1 MSSTSTSKLECDRY
15 GVPQY
20 SGDAE
25 CFEEYEERCWDL
37 FYGRDGQDSLQ
48 IATPIHLRAGL
59 SGAAY
64 EAVRKVEHSKL
75 RTAVEGKATEA
86 GMKLFLATL
95 RENIAAE
102 KPVKINEL
110 FLTAFYSPSVW
121 RRTGESMQQYI
132 IRREQDF
139 NRLKEASSETN
150 ISMNLRCMML
160 LIFSGLDHRE
170 QLSILASVNNEY
182 DFKKVSHALRIQY
195 PTAGTRPVM
204 RKDFLGSGR
213 QSSVPFKP
221 QRWKTNPHKS
231 RSVLAVE
238 DQEIDDEEAFDDAY
252 YEHEEDFDGFDGEAE
267 EAYEAY
273 SDDEEL
279 EALMAEMPD
288 CLDNPEAAE
297 ALATVAQFRHKK
309 KMFKGGKGKSQPSSP
324 SNSYPFVAKGDIA
337 FDPKSKENRQKA
349 VRFLKSVTPCTSCH
363 QKGRWM
369 GDPEC
374 PNSKKGK
381 SKGGGKKTTKG
392 QPSRPKKPSQN
403 LFVLHDS
410 IESADEA
417 ENLYVRGHR
426 EIEPNAVPVNF
437 AAKTIDIK
445 EVTEELYG
453 DLTEKGNG
461 NLASNSPEVA
471 APSFTAT
478 EFKQTVNEC
487 LVNFRETKLC
497 EHATSNGGREREFHR
512 GANGHTRHIT
522 CKECNE
528 TVIVAR
534 RKQPVQLWSYLVQI
548 AMCTKWGQKM
558 RSTALYHRV
567 SSLTSQSLLD
577 NDDFEKKKSV
587 KAKAKVLS
595 PSRASEAEWD
605 LVSHHDG
612 KEGYPS
618 SSQSKSRVATIV
630 REPPVQAWLFGVHLA
645 PNVPLPE
652 FPEPAIS
659 DLDVLQP
666 LPADSTVLTVGPF
679 PGLTFEKLST
689 DLEYEHYATQVLQF
703 ALDNQPM
710 IPEVFRFA
718 YYLYGKVK
726 LAHGAAL
733 KMYHSAKDPSAA
745 ASFMKR
751 TFSPSD
757 MQSTRLLVV
766 PIYTDAKNPAT
777 LQHGFCDVMMV
788 EEKENDS
795 PENYALD
802 SDDPPGLAIL
812 DSGCSRTMHGEA
824 WSEAFE
830 NELKKIG
837 ISVKSRNK
845 TQTFKG
851 VGGQTESTVVKM
863 FPFGI
868 GGEEHGYIHSAETP
882 GNTPMLISRPFM
894 KELGTILNLGEGT
907 VSFTKLGVYDLPI
920 VRTKRGHPAV
930 NLLYFNSDKLD
941 EFLGEPSDLP
951 LQQWHAEGDEQPDS
965 PQHSEQPSEEY
976 GSSVLG
982 CHSPCSSSDRHLPP
996 GWRRQLQD
1004 QHDIIFGIEP
1014 GWEPPSYHPSP
1025 ERDED
1030 DASFGFEVLQE
1041 HLYDHCEDAEDFE
1054 VLLADGSFTVRKASH
1069 RKSKKIEAME
1079 LALDGYDLKTAQ
1091 QLQGDSKIKFCRK
1104 PPCGKTWMKQV
1115 FAGQMGVTLLA
1126 FFFGMSVGV
1135 PLDIS
1140 TVGWDAST
1148 SGGRKHLHNDLQ
1160 AEDPYCVVITHPCG
1174 PWGNWSRFNLA
1185 KGGQAAETI
1194 LGLREDNRPVLKTV
1208 NKLVRDRVRGRRRVF
1223 LEQPLGSKSLEEPE
1237 MADVKKL
1244 IEDGELL
1251 FIVVDGCMVG
1261 YKDAES
1267 KKPYYKPSYY
1277 VTTMIA
1283 AESVFAGLRCDHSHE
1298 HEPLEGSNIYGSR
1311 TKQASV
1317 WPHRLNQLVINC
1329 VVQQADIEKNAA
1341 TSVSEVYPAEVRLQ
1355 PDQGGRRPKRRRGRV
1370 AVLTGS
1376 AAPPVYIRPS
1386 QPDVPDPLQESAEPD
1401 EVPEDDQGFRAQ
1413 QASSLEPVLNENEGE
1428 RRYHWLQVDPDLRK
1442 LIRDLHVNFGHCTN
1456 VTLQRILRRQGAK
1469 IEAIK
1474 AAGLLACDACGD
1486 SIRRRRPRPVKL
1498 PPRYQFNYHLMLDTF
1513 YARDGRG
1520 LQFAFLNILCEAT
1533 SFQVVSC
1540 LGELTGPP
1548 SSQVVL
1554 RHFLTSWSSW
1564 AGLPYS
1570 IQVDRG
1576 KEFMARFADYLKNF
1590 NVEQEV
1596 MPLEAP
1602 WKGGK
1607 CERAGGLWKELWDK
1621 TVSECNVQGLEDA
1634 LTATTIVTQTRNSF
1648 PRTNGYAPNQCVL
1661 GQPEVRLPASLL
1673 TSEPQEQLEVMESAE
1688 NPESAMAKT
1697 LQIREAARIAQI
1709 RLDTSSRVR
1718 RALLRQSTPTRGPFP
1733 VGSYVYFFRRQQPS
1747 KVSASGKNYNWFGP
1761 ARVIGVELR
1770 NPRRLED
1777 PEDAT
1782 EGTAPHSYWLR
1793 YGPSMVLS
1801 TGEQLRFASEDELLA
1816 AHYVPSYA
1824 VDPRGERGA
1833 RNYVDLRHHT
1843 YGQLPDG
1850 TSLYDAVNQDH
1861 WTSHPDG
1868 RVIRHHNVSRRAL
1881 FDPRNQGCP
1890 VPVEQLSTARK
1901 TEVIYYYERGD
1912 HVLTDTIDD
1921 DWTSETAQRELS
1933 ADWVGETIFWRRERP
1948 PMTSPA
1954 PLGPAGPSQ
1963 PGHQQPLPAIPEE
1976 DEDTVTPVP
1985 MEQEQRTGEDLAE
1998 TPVIGDL
2005 PPPPHHRQ
2013 LTVAE
2018 PEPQPLEPYPEQPVH
2033 QPSSLS
2039 EALRTPDR
2047 LDGYGPT
2054 GRRTSRSFRDEVA
2067 GPYLADHDWPDG
2079 CEDIHQ
2085 SIKNYKNFGEDEEE
2099 ESSDDDQALLLQQQ
2113 EPVDIFLTGKAV
2125 RSEVNLKSL
2134 SPEDRAKFDGSM
2146 AKEWASWMN
2155 FGAAEILTEQQIAEL
2170 PADAEI
2176 VGARWVH
2183 TDKNKKPRL
2192 LAEAMKKKT
2201 GKSDAQIRKEFPFE
2215 AKSRM
2220 VVQGNQEAASEI
2232 RSDSPTASL
2241 LAFNFVTVISVI
2253 YNWFLAAYDAS
2264 TAYLQ
2269 SKGIARLLI
2278 LRPPY
2283 PPPPGVSPHDLLR
2296 AKGSIYGTRDAGRS
2310 WWKKLYRVLRESGW
2324 VMSKLEPALFYLF
2337 DETYNLT
2344 GALVTHV
2351 DDLYVTG
2358 AGDKFHA
2365 IMKRLETEIFL
2376 KKKEGK
2382 FRFCGKEIEKDEH
2395 GTVHLHQADA
2405 IESLEYIVLEKHRR
2419 TSPNSKL
2426 SEEEKSQF
2434 RALIGS
2440 LGWIARQSRPDVL
2453 VNVSMASQ
2461 KMGSPAI
2468 RDILELNKVVKVLKE
2483 SVDFRW
2489 SFRSPKDYQLKD
2501 AIVFCMADSS
2511 FANGENHKSQCGYL
2525 VGISWPHIT
2534 SGEQTPIL
2542 ILEAYS
2548 GSIKRVCRSTLAAE
2562 ANGFLQ
2568 GTEAAD
2574 FVRSLLLEMLN
2585 PEKKIH
2591 ELEASYIKHKMI
2603 AFTDAK
2609 SLEST
2614 LNKDAGAPSDKR
2626 VRILLAQ
2633 IKEMIGITGYDDE
2646 NNLQVWWCDTA
2657 QMLAD
2662 VLTKIGCEREPL
2674 LEAMSSGLWKL
2685 EASEVAKAKK
2695 QSIREGRQRRKLQ
2708 KQQQAEDG

>member
-1 MSSTSTSKLECDRY
+1 M
-15 GVPQY
+15 
-20 SGDAE
+20 
-25 CFEEYEERCWDL
+25 
-37 FYGRDGQDSLQ
+37 
-48 IATPIHLRAGL
+48 
-59 SGAAY
+59 
-64 EAVRKVEHSKL
+64 
-75 RTAVEGKATEA
+75 
-86 GMKLFLATL
+86 
-95 RENIAAE
+95 
-102 KPVKINEL
+102 
-110 FLTAFYSPSVW
+110 
-121 RRTGESMQQYI
+121 
-132 IRREQDF
+132 
-139 NRLKEASSETN
+139 
-150 ISMNLRCMML
+150 
-160 LIFSGLDHRE
+160 
-170 QLSILASVNNEY
+170 
-182 DFKKVSHALRIQY
+182 
-195 PTAGTRPVM
+195 
-204 RKDFLGSGR
+204 
-213 QSSVPFKP
+213 
-221 QRWKTNPHKS
+221 
-231 RSVLAVE
+231 LAVE
-238 DQEIDDEEAFDDAY
+238 DHEIDDEEAFDETY
-252 YEHEEDFDGFDGEAE
+252 YECEEDFDGEAE

-288 CLDNPEAAE
+288 CMDNPEAAE

-309 KMFKGGKGKSQPSSP
+309 KMFTGGKGKSKPQSQD
-324 SNSYPFVAKGDIA
+324 NSYPFVAKGDIA

-363 QKGRWM
+363 QKGHWM

-392 QPSRPKKPSQN
+392 QPSRAKKPSQN

-417 ENLYVRGHR
+417 ENLYVGGNY
-426 EIEPNAVPVNF
+426 EIEPNATPDNF
-437 AAKTIDIK
+437 AEKITDFK
-445 EVTEELYG
+445 EVSAELYG
-453 DLTEKGNG
+453 NITEENDGKM
-461 NLASNSPEVA
+461 ASNQAEVA
-471 APSFTAT
+471 APCFTAT
-478 EFKQTVNEC
+478 EFKQPMKEC

-497 EHATSNGGREREFHR
+497 EHASSNGGREREFHR

-567 SSLTSQSLLD
+567 STLTSQSLLE
-577 NDDFEKKKSV
+577 NDGVEEKK
-587 KAKAKVLS
+587 AARAKVKLLS
-595 PSRASEAEWD
+595 PSAKSEAEWD
-605 LVSHHDG
+605 LVSHYEG
-612 KEGYPS
+612 KGGYAS
-618 SSQSKSRVATIV
+618 SSSPGKPGVATIV
-630 REPPVQAWLFGVHLA
+630 REPPVQGWLYGVHLA
-645 PNVPLPE
+645 PDVPLPE
-652 FPEPAIS
+652 FPELAIS

-666 LPADSTVLTVGPF
+666 LPADSTVMMVGRY
-679 PGLTFEKLST
+679 PGLTFERLST
-689 DLEYEHYATQVLQF
+689 DLECEHYATQVLQF
-703 ALDNQPM
+703 ALANQPM

-733 KMYHSAKDPSAA
+733 RMYHNSKDPSTAA
-745 ASFMKR
+745 MFMKR
-751 TFSPSD
+751 TFSPTD

-766 PIYTDAKNPAT
+766 PIYTDIKNPAS
-777 LQHGFCDVMMV
+777 LQHGFCDVMMAEG
-788 EEKENDS
+788 EEET
-795 PENYALD
+795 PESYALD

-824 WSEAFE
+824 WSTAFE

-837 ISVKSRNK
+837 IVVKSRNK

-851 VGGQTESTVVKM
+851 VGGQTESTIVKM
-863 FPFGI
+863 FPFGV
-868 GGEEHGYIHSAETP
+868 GGEKHGYIDSAETP
-882 GNTPMLISRPFM
+882 GNTPMLVSRPFM

-930 NLLYFNSDKLD
+930 NLLYFNTNNLD
-941 EFLGEPSDLP
+941 EFRREPSDLP
-951 LQQWHAEGDEQPDS
+951 LQQWHAEEHETPDS
-965 PQHSEQPSEEY
+965 SPQSEQTSEEY
-976 GSSVLG
+976 GPSVLG
-982 CHSPCSSSDRHLPP
+982 GHSPAGSSDRHLPP
-996 GWRRQLQD
+996 GWRRDLQD
-1004 QHDIIFGIEP
+1004 QYDCVFGIEP

-1025 ERDED
+1025 DRSED
-1030 DASFGFEVLQE
+1030 GFEMVQE
-1041 HLYDHCEDAEDFE
+1041 HLFDHCETAEDFE
-1054 VLLADGSFTVRKASH
+1054 VLLAEGTFAIRKASH
-1069 RKSKKIEAME
+1069 RKSKKIEAMD
-1079 LALDGYDLKTAQ
+1079 LALDGYDLKLSQ
-1091 QLQGDSKIKFCRK
+1091 QLSGNSKLKFSRK
-1104 PPCGKTWMKQV
+1104 PPCGKTWIKQV
-1115 FAGQMGVTLLA
+1115 FAGQMGITLLA

-1148 SGGRKHLHNDLQ
+1148 SGGKKHLHHDLQ

-1208 NKLVRDRVRGRRRVF
+1208 NKLVRDRVRGRRHVF

-1244 IEDGELL
+1244 VEDGELL

-1277 VTTMIA
+1277 LTTMIA
-1283 AESVFAGLRCDHSHE
+1283 AESVFHGLRCDRSHQ
-1298 HEPLEGSNIYGSR
+1298 HEPLEGNNMYGSR

-1317 WPHRLNQLVINC
+1317 WPHQLNQLVVNC

-1341 TSVSEVYPAEVRLQ
+1341 TSVSEAFPAEVRRL

-1370 AVLTGS
+1370 ATLTGT

-1386 QPDVPDPLQESAEPD
+1386 QPDEPDPLQEAEEPD
-1401 EVPEDDQGFRAQ
+1401 EAPDDDQGFRAQ
-1413 QASSLEPVLNENEGE
+1413 KASSLEPVLNENESE
-1428 RRYHWLQVDPDLRK
+1428 RRHSWLQVDPDLRK

-1498 PPRYQFNYHLMLDTF
+1498 PPRYQFNYHLMMDTF

-1540 LGELTGPP
+1540 LGELSGPP

-1607 CERAGGLWKELWDK
+1607 CERAGGLWKDLWEK
-1621 TVSECNVQGLEDA
+1621 TVAECNIQGLEDA

-1648 PRTNGYAPNQCVL
+1648 PRTNGYAPNQWVL

-1673 TSEPQEQLEVMESAE
+1673 TSEPQEQLEVLEAAE

-1697 LQIREAARIAQI
+1697 LRIREAARVAQI

-1793 YGPSMVLS
+1793 YGPSVVLC
-1801 TGEQLRFASEDELLA
+1801 TGEQLRFASEDEMLA

-1824 VDPRGERGA
+1824 VDPKGERGA

-1850 TSLYDAVNQDH
+1850 TSMHDAVNQDH
-1861 WTSHPDG
+1861 WTLHPDG

-1901 TEVIYYYERGD
+1901 TEVIYSYERGD

-1921 DWTSETAQRELS
+1921 DWTSETGQRELS
-1933 ADWVGETIFWRRERP
+1933 ADWVGETIFWRKERP
-1948 PMTSPA
+1948 PQLSSVP
-1954 PLGPAGPSQ
+1954 PGPSGLQQ
-1963 PGHQQPLPAIPEE
+1963 PSHQQPLPAIPEE
-1976 DEDTVTPVP
+1976 DEDTMTPVP
-1985 MEQEQRTGEDLAE
+1985 MEEQRTGEDVAE
-1998 TPVIGDL
+1998 TPVLDDL
-2005 PPPPHHRQ
+2005 PPPPTQHHRQ

-2018 PEPQPLEPYPEQPVH
+2018 PEPQPQSLYPEPQVH

-2039 EALRTPDR
+2039 AALRTPDR

-2054 GRRTSRSFRDEVA
+2054 GRRGTQQRVA
-2067 GPYLADHDWPDG
+2067 GPYFIDQENDWPDG

-2085 SIKNYKNFGEDEEE
+2085 SIKNYKNFDAEDSEE
-2099 ESSDDDQALLLQQQ
+2099 ESEDDQAALLQ
-2113 EPVDIFLTGKAV
+2113 EPLDVLLTGKAV

-2134 SPEDRAKFDGSM
+2134 SPEDRAKFDASM

-2155 FGAAEILTEQQIAEL
+2155 FGAAEILSEQQISEL
-2170 PADAEI
+2170 PDDAEI
-2176 VGARWVH
+2176 VGTRWVH

-2201 GKSDAQIRKEFPFE
+2201 GKSDAQIQKEFPFE

-2253 YNWFLAAYDAS
+2253 YDWFLAAYDAS

-2278 LRPPY
+2278 LKPPY

-2324 VMSKLEPALFYLF
+2324 TMSKLEPALFYLF

-2358 AGDKFHA
+2358 TGDKFHA

-2382 FRFCGKEIEKDEH
+2382 FRFCGKEIEKDEK
-2395 GTVHLHQADA
+2395 GSVHLHQADA
-2405 IESLEYIVLEKHRR
+2405 IESLEYIVLEKYRR

-2461 KMGSPAI
+2461 KMGSPTI
-2468 RDILELNKVVKVLKE
+2468 RDILDLNKVVKVLKE

-2489 SFRSPKDYQLKD
+2489 SFHNPEDYQLKD

-2511 FANGENHKSQCGYL
+2511 FANGDNHKSQCGYL
-2525 VGISWPHIT
+2525 VGISWPNIT
-2534 SGEQTPIL
+2534 SGGDTPIL
-2542 ILEAYS
+2542 LLEAYS

-2568 GTEAAD
+2568 GVEAAD

-2585 PEKKIH
+2585 PDKKIH
-2591 ELEASYIKHKMI
+2591 ELEANYVKHKMI

-2633 IKEMIGITGYDDE
+2633 IKEMIGISGYDDE

-2674 LEAMSSGLWKL
+2674 LEAMSSGVWKL
-2685 EASEVAKAKK
+2685 EASDVAKAKK
-2695 QSIREGRQRRKLQ
+2695 QSIREGRQRRKQQ

>member
-48 IATPIHLRAGL
+48 IAAPIHLRAGL

-139 NRLKEASSETN
+139 NRIKKASWETN

-231 RSVLAVE
+231 RRTLMA
-238 DQEIDDEEAFDDAY
+238 
-252 YEHEEDFDGFDGEAE
+252 FDGEAE

-297 ALATVAQFRHKK
+297 ALATVAQVTLPLTR
-309 KMFKGGKGKSQPSSP
+309 SP
-324 SNSYPFVAKGDIA
+324 
-337 FDPKSKENRQKA
+337 R
-349 VRFLKSVTPCTSCH
+349 RTKSVTPCTSCH
-363 QKGRWM
+363 QKGHWM

-381 SKGGGKKTTKG
+381 SKGGGKKSTKG

-453 DLTEKGNG
+453 DFTEKGNG
-461 NLASNSPEVA
+461 NLASNSTEVA

-497 EHATSNGGREREFHR
+497 EHASSNGGREREFHR

-577 NDDFEKKKSV
+577 NDDLEKKKSV
-587 KAKAKVLS
+587 KAKAKLLS
-595 PSRASEAEWD
+595 PSRTSEAEWD
-605 LVSHHDG
+605 LVSHYDG

-652 FPEPAIS
+652 FPELAIS

-795 PENYALD
+795 PETYALD

-882 GNTPMLISRPFM
+882 ENTPMLISRPFM

-930 NLLYFNSDKLD
+930 NLLYFNSNKLD
-941 EFLGEPSDLP
+941 D
-951 LQQWHAEGDEQPDS
+951 
-965 PQHSEQPSEEY
+965 
-976 GSSVLG
+976 
-982 CHSPCSSSDRHLPP
+982 
-996 GWRRQLQD
+996 
-1004 QHDIIFGIEP
+1004 
-1014 GWEPPSYHPSP
+1014 P

-1030 DASFGFEVLQE
+1030 DASLGFEVLQE

-1079 LALDGYDLKTAQ
+1079 LALDGYDLKIAQ

-1208 NKLVRDRVRGRRRVF
+1208 NKLVRDRVRGRRHVF

-1283 AESVFAGLRCDHSHE
+1283 AESVFTGLRCDHSHE

-1329 VVQQADIEKNAA
+1329 IVQQADIERNAA

-1355 PDQGGRRPKRRRGRV
+1355 PEQGGRRPKRRRGRV

-1570 IQVDRG
+1570 IEVDRG

-1607 CERAGGLWKELWDK
+1607 CERAGGLWKDLWDK

-1648 PRTNGYAPNQCVL
+1648 PRSNGYAPNQWVL

-1793 YGPSMVLS
+1793 YGPSVVLC

-1868 RVIRHHNVSRRAL
+1868 RVIRHRNVSRRAL

-1901 TEVIYYYERGD
+1901 TEVIYSYERGD

-1933 ADWVGETIFWRRERP
+1933 ADWVGETIFWRKERA

-1954 PLGPAGPSQ
+1954 PSGPAGPSQ

-1976 DEDTVTPVP
+1976 DEDTLTP
-1985 MEQEQRTGEDLAE
+1985 A
-1998 TPVIGDL
+1998 
-2005 PPPPHHRQ
+2005 
-2013 LTVAE
+2013 
-2018 PEPQPLEPYPEQPVH
+2018 
-2033 QPSSLS
+2033 
-2039 EALRTPDR
+2039 PDR
-2047 LDGYGPT
+2047 LDGYGPA
-2054 GRRTSRSFRDEVA
+2054 GRRTSRTFRNEVA

-2099 ESSDDDQALLLQQQ
+2099 ESSEDEQALLLQQQ
-2113 EPVDIFLTGKAV
+2113 DPVDIFLTGKAV

-2176 VGARWVH
+2176 VGTRWVH

-2283 PPPPGVSPHDLLR
+2283 PPPPGELV
-2296 AKGSIYGTRDAGRS
+2296 
-2310 WWKKLYRVLRESGW
+2310 KKLYRVLRESGW

-2358 AGDKFHA
+2358 TGDKFHA

-2434 RALIGS
+2434 TGH
-2440 LGWIARQSRPDVL
+2440 W
-2453 VNVSMASQ
+2453 
-2461 KMGSPAI
+2461 
-2468 RDILELNKVVKVLKE
+2468 VVKVLKE

-2534 SGEQTPIL
+2534 SGEETPIL

-2695 QSIREGRQRRKLQ
+2695 QSIREGRQRRKQQ

>member
-1 MSSTSTSKLECDRY
+1 MSSTSKLECDRY

-20 SGDAE
+20 SGDAD

-37 FYGRDGQDSLQ
+37 FYGRDGQDALQ
-48 IATPIHLRAGL
+48 IATPLHLRAGL
-59 SGAAY
+59 SGTAY
-64 EAVRKVEHSKL
+64 DAVRKLEHSKL
-75 RTAVEGKATEA
+75 RTAVEGRATEA
-86 GMKLFLATL
+86 GMKMLLATL
-95 RENIAAE
+95 RDNIAAE

-121 RRTGESMQQYI
+121 RKSGESMQQYI

-150 ISMNLRCMML
+150 ISVNLRCMML

-204 RKDFLGSGR
+204 RKDFLGCGR

-221 QRWKTNPHKS
+221 QRWKMNSNKP
-231 RSVLAVE
+231 RSVLAVD
-238 DQEIDDEEAFDDAY
+238 DQEIEDEQAFDDAY
-252 YEHEEDFDGFDGEAE
+252 YEFEDDPGDEVE

-288 CLDNPEAAE
+288 CMENPEAAE

-309 KMFKGGKGKSQPSSP
+309 KMFTGGKSGGKSQSSAQN
-324 SNSYPFVAKGDIA
+324 NSYPFVAKGDIA

-363 QKGRWM
+363 QKGHWM

-381 SKGGGKKTTKG
+381 GKGKKSTKG
-392 QPSRPKKPSQN
+392 HSPSKAKKPSQN
-403 LFVLHDS
+403 LFVLHDG

-417 ENLYVRGHR
+417 ENLYVRGNY
-426 EIEPNAVPVNF
+426 ENEPNDTADYDFVM
-437 AAKTIDIK
+437 TTDTK
-445 EVTEELYG
+445 EVSDELYG
-453 DLTEKGNG
+453 ILTEEDKGKKSSSFSE
-461 NLASNSPEVA
+461 AA

-478 EFKQTVNEC
+478 EFKTNVKEC

-497 EHATSNGGREREFHR
+497 EHASSNGGREREYHR

-534 RKQPVQLWSYLVQI
+534 RKQPIQLWSYLVQI

-567 SSLTSQSLLD
+567 SALTSQQLLD
-577 NDDFEKKKSV
+577 NDHVEKKTPI
-587 KAKAKVLS
+587 KARLLS
-595 PSRASEAEWD
+595 PSTRSEAEWD
-605 LVSHHDG
+605 LVSHPG
-612 KEGYPS
+612 SNKEGYPS
-618 SSQSKSRVATIV
+618 SSGGGPKEKPRVATIV
-630 REPPVQAWLFGVHLA
+630 REPSVQCWLYGVRLA
-645 PNVPLPE
+645 PNVPLPD
-652 FPEPAIS
+652 FPELAIS

-666 LPADSTVLTVGPF
+666 LPTDSSVLNVGPF
-679 PGLTFEKLST
+679 LGLTFERLSSE
-689 DLEYEHYATQVLQF
+689 LEYEQYATQVLQF
-703 ALDNQPM
+703 ALNNQPM
-710 IPEVFRFA
+710 LPEVFRFA
-718 YYLYGKVK
+718 YYLFGKVK

-733 KMYHSAKDPSAA
+733 KMYQASTDPASAA
-745 ASFMKR
+745 MFLKR

-757 MQSTRLLVV
+757 DMQASRLIVV
-766 PIYTDAKNPAT
+766 PVYTDIKNTGT
-777 LQHGFCDVMMV
+777 LQQAFCDVMMV
-788 EEKENDS
+788 ES
-795 PENYALD
+795 PETPESYALE
-802 SDDPPGLAIL
+802 SDDLPGLAIL
-812 DSGCSRTMHGEA
+812 DSGCSRTMHGEG
-824 WSEAFE
+824 WSSAFE
-830 NELKKIG
+830 EELKKLG
-837 ISVKSRNK
+837 ISVKARDKS
-845 TQTFKG
+845 QTFKG
-851 VGGQTESTVVKM
+851 VGGQTESTVVKI

-868 GGEEHGYIHSAETP
+868 GGKNHGYIHSAETP

-894 KELGTILNLGEGT
+894 RELGTILNLGDGT
-907 VSFTKLGVYDLPI
+907 VSFTKLGVFDLPI

-930 NLLYFNSDKLD
+930 NLLHFNADKLD
-941 EFLGEPSDLP
+941 EFSSEPSSPQDELSQ
-951 LQQWHAEGDEQPDS
+951 QQWHAEERAEPDS
-965 PQHSEQPSEEY
+965 SPQSGQLSAVYGSEESGY
-976 GSSVLG
+976 PYTPVGSSIENE
-982 CHSPCSSSDRHLPP
+982 PP
-996 GWRRQLQD
+996 GYRRELQD
-1004 QHDIIFGIEP
+1004 QWEIMFGIEP
-1014 GWEPPSYHPSP
+1014 GWEPPEYNPP
-1025 ERDED
+1025 DQGD
-1030 DASFGFEVLQE
+1030 PQGD
-1041 HLYDHCEDAEDFE
+1041 HLCDHCEIAQEFE
-1054 VLLADGSFTVRKASH
+1054 ILLAEGSFTVRKASH
-1069 RKSKKIEAME
+1069 RKNKKIEAMD
-1079 LALDGYDLKTAQ
+1079 LALDGYDLRINQ
-1091 QLQGDSKIKFCRK
+1091 QISGTSKLKVSRK
-1104 PPCGKTWMKQV
+1104 PPCGKTWLKQV
-1115 FAGQMGVTLLA
+1115 FAGQMGISLLA
-1126 FFFGMSVGV
+1126 FAFGMSIGV

-1148 SGGRKHLHNDLQ
+1148 SAGRKHLHNDLQ

-1174 PWGNWSRFNLA
+1174 PWGNWSRFNIA
-1185 KGGQAAETI
+1185 KGGQVAETI
-1194 LGLREDNRPVLKTV
+1194 LELRDDNRPVLKTV
-1208 NKLVRDRVRGRRRVF
+1208 NKLVRDRVRQKRHIF
-1223 LEQPLGSKSLEEPE
+1223 LEQPLGSQSIHEPE

-1244 IEDGELL
+1244 IEEGELIYL
-1251 FIVVDGCMVG
+1251 VVDGCMVG

-1267 KKPYYKPSYY
+1267 KKPYNKPSYY
-1277 VTTMIA
+1277 ITSMIA
-1283 AESVFAGLRCDHSHE
+1283 AESMFSDLRCDKAHE
-1298 HEPLEGSNIYGSR
+1298 HEHLEGSNKYGSR

-1317 WPHRLNQLVINC
+1317 WPSKLNQLVIDC
-1329 VVQQADIEKNAA
+1329 IVQQADIEKTAA
-1341 TSVSEVYPAEVRLQ
+1341 SSVAEAFPSEVRHQ
-1355 PDQGGRRPKRRRGRV
+1355 PEQGGRRMKRRRGRV
-1370 AVLTGS
+1370 ATLTAGS

-1386 QPDVPDPLQESAEPD
+1386 QPDTPDPLQEAEEPD
-1401 EVPEDDQGFRAQ
+1401 DVPEDDQGHRAQ
-1413 QASSLEPVLNENEGE
+1413 QTSSLEPILNENEGE
-1428 RRYHWLQVDPDLRK
+1428 RRYLWLQVDADLRK
-1442 LIRDLHVNFGHCTN
+1442 LVRDLHVNFGHCTN

-1474 AAGLLACDACGD
+1474 AAGLLSCDACGD

-1498 PPRYQFNYHLMLDTF
+1498 PPRYQFNYHLMMDTF

-1520 LQFAFLNILCEAT
+1520 LQFAFLNIICEAT

-1540 LGELTGPP
+1540 LGELSGPP

-1564 AGLPYS
+1564 AGLPNS

-1607 CERAGGLWKELWDK
+1607 CDRAGGLWKELWNK
-1621 TVSECNVQGLEDA
+1621 TVSECNIQGLEDA
-1634 LTATTIVTQTRNSF
+1634 LTATAIVTQTRNSF
-1648 PRTNGYAPNQCVL
+1648 PRSNGYAPNQWVL
-1661 GQPEVRLPASLL
+1661 GQPEVKLPASLL
-1673 TSEPQEQLEVMESAE
+1673 SSEPQEQLEVLEAAE
-1688 NPESAMAKT
+1688 NPESAMART
-1697 LQIREAARIAQI
+1697 LQIRETARVAQI

-1747 KVSASGKNYNWFGP
+1747 RVSASGKNYNWFGP

-1793 YGPSMVLS
+1793 YGPSVVLC

-1816 AHYVPSYA
+1816 AHYVPTFA
-1824 VDPRGERGA
+1824 VDPNGERGA

-1850 TSLYDAVNQDH
+1850 TQVSDAVNQDH
-1861 WTSHPDG
+1861 WTSHSDG
-1868 RVIRHHNVSRRAL
+1868 RVIRHHNVPRRAL

-1901 TEVIYYYERGD
+1901 TEVIYSYERGD

-1921 DWTSETAQRELS
+1921 DWTSEAGQRDLS
-1933 ADWVGETIFWRRERP
+1933 ADWVGDTIFWRRERAPQLSSVP
-1948 PMTSPA
+1948 PG
-1954 PLGPAGPSQ
+1954 LFGPTRLS
-1963 PGHQQPLPAIPEE
+1963 QPLPAIPEE
-1976 DEDTVTPVP
+1976 GEEPATPVP
-1985 MEQEQRTGEDLAE
+1985 MDQEQRTGDNIVERPFDEDI
-1998 TPVIGDL
+1998 PL
-2005 PPPPHHRQ
+2005 PPIEHHRQ

-2018 PEPQPLEPYPEQPVH
+2018 PEPQPQVLYPEQQAH
-2033 QPSSLS
+2033 QPPVLS
-2039 EALRTPDR
+2039 AALRNPDR
-2047 LDGYGPT
+2047 LDGYGPLNR
-2054 GRRTSRSFRDEVA
+2054 GRGHQVH
-2067 GPYLADHDWPDG
+2067 GPYITEENDWPSG

-2085 SIKNYKNFGEDEEE
+2085 SIKKLKNFNQE
-2099 ESSDDDQALLLQQQ
+2099 DDDEDVSGDSSEGEQQALLLQQQ
-2113 EPVDIFLTGKAV
+2113 EPPDVFLTGKAV
-2125 RSEVNLKSL
+2125 RSEVNLKTL
-2134 SPEDRAKFDGSM
+2134 SPEDRAKFDASM

-2170 PADAEI
+2170 PDDAEI
-2176 VGARWVH
+2176 IGTRWVH

-2201 GKSDAQIRKEFPFE
+2201 GKSDAQIQREFPFE

-2220 VVQGNQEAASEI
+2220 VVQGNQEVASEI

-2241 LAFNFVTVISVI
+2241 LAFNFVTVISVLN
-2253 YNWFLAAYDAS
+2253 NWFLAAYDAS

-2283 PPPPGVSPHDLLR
+2283 PPPPGISPSDLLR

-2324 VMSKLEPALFYLF
+2324 TMSKLEPALFYLF
-2337 DETYNLT
+2337 DESFNLT

-2358 AGDKFHA
+2358 TGEKFHA
-2365 IMKRLETEIFL
+2365 IMKNLETEIFL

-2382 FRFCGKEIEKDEH
+2382 FRFCGKEIERDDQ
-2395 GTVHLHQADA
+2395 GSVHLHQADA

-2426 SEEEKSQF
+2426 TETEKSQF

-2468 RDILELNKVVKVLKE
+2468 RDILDLNKVVKVLKE

-2489 SFRSPKDYQLKD
+2489 TFHHPKDYILEN

-2511 FANGENHKSQCGYL
+2511 FANGDNHKSQCGYL
-2525 VGISWPHIT
+2525 VGLSWPSIT
-2534 SGEQTPIL
+2534 SGGETPIL
-2542 ILEAYS
+2542 LMETYS

-2562 ANGFLQ
+2562 ANGFLT
-2568 GTEAAD
+2568 GVEAAD

-2585 PEKKIH
+2585 PGKKIH
-2591 ELEASYIKHKMI
+2591 ELESNYVRHKMI

-2633 IKEMIGITGYDDE
+2633 IKEMIGMDGYSEE

-2662 VLTKIGCEREPL
+2662 VLTKTGCEREPL
-2674 LEAMSSGLWKL
+2674 MEAMASGNWKL
-2685 EASEVAKAKK
+2685 EASDVAKAKK
-2695 QSIREGRQRRKLQ
+2695 VAIREGRQRRKQQ
-2708 KQQQAEDG
+2708 KRLQAEDG